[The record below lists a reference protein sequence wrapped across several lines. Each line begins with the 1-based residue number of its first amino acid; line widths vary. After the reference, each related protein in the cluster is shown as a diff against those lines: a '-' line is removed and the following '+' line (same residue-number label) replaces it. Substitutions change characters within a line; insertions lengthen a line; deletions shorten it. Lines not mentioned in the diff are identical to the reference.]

1 MGRARHL
8 GPVHMPWAACSGS
21 IFFSL
26 FFAKSRTL
34 GLWPPEGGVESSGL
48 AVGEGDLSHTDTPTQ
63 CLPTGFSPTMILG
76 ASTDPQ
82 PLSNPLPLSLTPV
95 CPHATWEGH

>member
-48 AVGEGDLSHTDTPTQ
+48 AVCEGDLSHTDTPTQ

>member
-34 GLWPPEGGVESSGL
+34 GLWPPEGGVESLGL
-48 AVGEGDLSHTDTPTQ
+48 AVCEGDLSHTDTPTQ

-76 ASTDPQ
+76 LPQ
-82 PLSNPLPLSLTPV
+82 TPNLCLTP
-95 CPHATWEGH
+95 CP